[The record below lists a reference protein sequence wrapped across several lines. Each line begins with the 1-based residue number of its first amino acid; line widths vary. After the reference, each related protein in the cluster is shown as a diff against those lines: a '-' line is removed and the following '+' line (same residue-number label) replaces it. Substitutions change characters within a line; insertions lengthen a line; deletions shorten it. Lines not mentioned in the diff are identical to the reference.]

1 MHNEWSG
8 TMTISGATI
17 ANNSAETVRRA
28 LDPPPPTR
36 VALCGPDTSVAG
48 VRGRG
53 AAAWTIVAL

>member
-1 MHNEWSG
+1 MQNEGAMGG

-17 ANNSAETVRRA
+17 ANNSAANVRRA

-36 VALCGPDTSVAG
+36 VALRWSDTSVAG

-53 AAAWTIVAL
+53 AAA